1 MANVASEAPKLGNT
15 PNHRHA
21 LVNWSDSAG
30 VALDIPRP
38 IPESLARQGV
48 CGFQVS
54 NSSAEEPGCGFATK
68 RSYLIAHFTSSSTPA
83 QNDKW
88 CACTDVSASHQSPTS
103 LAEPA
108 ATVLPNDKRWCAVEM
123 TLVLTSA
130 IPCSPLLPEGEHF
143 NQRVLHAN

>member
-1 MANVASEAPKLGNT
+1 MLKLGLRLQGAEVSLYIFTLYTPYHETAPKLGNT

-54 NSSAEEPGCGFATK
+54 YSSAEEPGCGFATK

-88 CACTDVSASHQSPTS
+88 CACTYVSG
-103 LAEPA
+103 
-108 ATVLPNDKRWCAVEM
+108 V
-123 TLVLTSA
+123 
-130 IPCSPLLPEGEHF
+130 
-143 NQRVLHAN
+143 